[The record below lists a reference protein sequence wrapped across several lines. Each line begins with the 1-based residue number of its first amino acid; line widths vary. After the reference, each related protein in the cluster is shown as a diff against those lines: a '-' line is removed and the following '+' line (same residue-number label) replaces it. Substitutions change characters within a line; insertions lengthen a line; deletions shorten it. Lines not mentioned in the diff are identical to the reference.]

1 MEWMRKPGKL
11 TLNMNV
17 NIANIPISLD
27 NGKVVYRSL
36 RWFRGASRYN
46 NGGTIHGGK
55 YRFRLLIGRAKQR
68 KEMVNFW

>member
-46 NGGTIHGGK
+46 NGGTK
-55 YRFRLLIGRAKQR
+55 ETRLIYEKFDSPLSYQ
-68 KEMVNFW
+68 